1 MSTATER
8 AIVPDDVHGLIERA
22 ARMWPDKVGLTFPHL
37 ATDLTFGQIN
47 QMANNFADVLAR
59 HGIGSGTRVAVL
71 LRNRP
76 EFAGVW
82 LAAAKIGA
90 MMVPINT
97 RFTASEVR
105 YVLEHSG
112 AALLVTEDSLA
123 SLAAEC
129 AVTVLNCRELV
140 VPRTEEVQRGDPE
153 LEHRADAATLLNI
166 QYTSGTTAKPKG
178 CLLPQGYWIRIAKE
192 MTLPDPDG
200 RSTVSIGHHD
210 RFLIAQPMHYMDPQ
224 WHIASALMAGATLVI
239 LDGFHPSTFWDAIR
253 EHRVTIFYCLGAMPT
268 LLLKMP
274 AHADD
279 HNHLVRAILCSAI
292 PPDLHT
298 ELERR
303 WGAPWFELYGMTE
316 TGVDIRVR
324 AAEHDELLGTAC
336 IGRPALDREA
346 GILDEEG
353 RPLPAGSLG
362 ELALRGPWMMDGY
375 FRDPEST
382 DRVRVDGWLRTG
394 DLARMDEEGRIY
406 FVGRAKH
413 MIRRAGE
420 NISAAQVE
428 EALVA
433 HSDVIEAA
441 CVPVPDALRGEE
453 VGAFVRMRGGAAADP
468 EALAQHAQTRL
479 AKFKV
484 PRFWT
489 FVDSFPRTAS
499 ERVERR
505 HLVVGLGPGPVVYD
519 RAEGTWVESPFNT
532 GKTLTNTT
540 EGGI

>member
-1 MSTATER
+1 
-8 AIVPDDVHGLIERA
+8 
-22 ARMWPDKVGLTFPHL
+22 
-37 ATDLTFGQIN
+37 
-47 QMANNFADVLAR
+47 
-59 HGIGSGTRVAVL
+59 
-71 LRNRP
+71 
-76 EFAGVW
+76 
-82 LAAAKIGA
+82 
-90 MMVPINT
+90 
-97 RFTASEVR
+97 
-105 YVLEHSG
+105 
-112 AALLVTEDSLA
+112 
-123 SLAAEC
+123 
-129 AVTVLNCRELV
+129 
-140 VPRTEEVQRGDPE
+140 
-153 LEHRADAATLLNI
+153 
-166 QYTSGTTAKPKG
+166 
-178 CLLPQGYWIRIAKE
+178 

-224 WHIASALMAGATLVI
+224 WHIASALMAGATLII

-292 PPDLHT
+292 PPELHS

-346 GILDEEG
+346 GILDDEG
-353 RPLPAGSLG
+353 RPLPPDSLG

-375 FRDPEST
+375 FRDPEAT

-394 DLARMDEEGRIY
+394 DLARMDEQGRIY

-453 VGAFVRMRGGAAADP
+453 VIAFVRMRDGAAADP
-468 EALAQHAQTRL
+468 EALAQHAGTRL

-505 HLVVGLGPGPVVYD
+505 HLVAGLGPGPVVYD

-532 GKTLTNTT
+532 GKTLTTTT

>member
-1 MSTATER
+1 M
-8 AIVPDDVHGLIERA
+8 VPDDVHGLVERA
-22 ARMWPDKVGLTFPHL
+22 ARMWPDKVGLIFPHL

-59 HGIGSGTRVAVL
+59 HGIGSGAAVAVL
-71 LRNRP
+71 LHNRP

-82 LAAAKIGA
+82 LAAAKLGA
-90 MMVPINT
+90 VMVPINT
-97 RFTASEVR
+97 RFTESEVR
-105 YVLEHSG
+105 YVVEHSG
-112 AALLVTEDSLA
+112 AALLVTEDDLA
-123 SLAAEC
+123 SLVTECPIPVLDCREFVVPAAE
-129 AVTVLNCRELV
+129 
-140 VPRTEEVQRGDPE
+140 EVERGA
-153 LEHRADAATLLNI
+153 LERAHHVDAATLLNI

-292 PPDLHT
+292 PPELHS

-346 GILDEEG
+346 GILNDEG
-353 RPLPAGSLG
+353 RPLPPDSLG

-375 FRDPEST
+375 FRDPEAT

-394 DLARMDEEGRIY
+394 DLARMDEQGRIY

-453 VGAFVRMRGGAAADP
+453 VIAFLRMRDGVAADP
-468 EALAQHAQTRL
+468 EALAQHAGTRL

-505 HLVVGLGPGPVVYD
+505 HLASGLGPGPVVYD
-519 RAEGTWVESPFNT
+519 RAEATWVESPFNT
-532 GKTLTNTT
+532 GKTLTTTT